1 MGLSCFLLITG
12 ESKVATFGEWHEEN
26 KVIFNIQNGEQIKN
40 IPGLDYQTS
49 MYERAICWPIC

>member
-40 IPGLDYQTS
+40 IPV
-49 MYERAICWPIC
+49 